1 VAKSTLRRKKA
12 NKRNVWLVL
21 FVTAIFVVVL
31 SIGIVK
37 AKKERIEIQ
46 NNKEKLEDDVNKA
59 KEKSSE
65 LEDEK
70 DKELQEKDIIE
81 IAREK
86 FRLIFP
92 NEIIFI
98 PEE

>member
-1 VAKSTLRRKKA
+1 MAKSTLRRKKA